1 LPNIFSWRTALSPWS
16 PQPFDGPPPAW
27 LAMIEGRAFLEAST
41 IPLALPWL
49 LQRVPRGDGH
59 AVLVIPGLMA
69 SDAST
74 RPLRQF
80 LKRLG
85 YPARGWGQGRNLGP
99 RPGVQE
105 GLRERLHQM
114 HRDSGGKVSLIG
126 WSLGGLFAR
135 ELARQEPGMTRQV
148 MSLGSPLYGTPGA
161 DSNPLVW
168 QIYKQFNET
177 RPEHIKAFRG
187 DCAPPVPTTSIYSRG
202 DSVVAWAA
210 SVEHD
215 SDATDNIEINSASH
229 LGLGFNPLVW
239 YAVGD
244 RLAQSDGHWQ
254 KFDPPPPERWLFPRQ
269 RPSR

>member
-1 LPNIFSWRTALSPWS
+1 
-16 PQPFDGPPPAW
+16 
-27 LAMIEGRAFLEAST
+27 M
-41 IPLALPWL
+41 
-49 LQRVPRGDGH
+49 
-59 AVLVIPGLMA
+59 
-69 SDAST
+69 
-74 RPLRQF
+74 
-80 LKRLG
+80 
-85 YPARGWGQGRNLGP
+85 
-99 RPGVQE
+99 
-105 GLRERLHQM
+105 
-114 HRDSGGKVSLIG
+114 
-126 WSLGGLFAR
+126 
-135 ELARQEPGMTRQV
+135 
-148 MSLGSPLYGTPGA
+148 
-161 DSNPLVW
+161 W